1 MKKLFLASAALAAC
15 LASLPAAAQC
25 GDMCIDGAAENLKFA
40 VGGNANFGGFGGAVF
55 TAPEGEAK
63 VTKAGYSLTEILLQ
77 AEGALC
83 GANCQ
88 DGSFKAKMA
97 AGEMVDATA
106 WGKSTTSGEPVTVTN
121 QGGAFANGVLT
132 IQKLGFQQ
140 PAAAQ

>member
-1 MKKLFLASAALAAC
+1 MKKVLLASAALAAC
-15 LASLPAAAQC
+15 FASLPAAAQC
-25 GDMCIDGAAENLKFA
+25 GDMCIDGGEALKFA

-63 VTKAGYSLTEILLQ
+63 VNKEGYSLAEILLQ

-88 DGSFKAKMA
+88 DGSFKAKMV
-97 AGEMVDATA
+97 AGEMVQATA
-106 WGKSTTSGEPVTVTN
+106 WGKSLTSGEDVTVAN

-132 IQKLGFQQ
+132 IQKLGFQ

>member
-1 MKKLFLASAALAAC
+1 MKKIFLVSAALAAC
-15 LASLPAAAQC
+15 FASLPAAAQC
-25 GDMCIDGAAENLKFA
+25 GDMCIDGGEVLKFA
-40 VGGNANFGGFGGAVF
+40 VGGNVTFGGFGGAVF

-63 VTKAGYSLTEILLQ
+63 VTKAGYGLTEILLQ

-83 GANCQ
+83 GADCQ

-106 WGKSTTSGEPVTVTN
+106 WGKSLNSGEAVTVTN

-132 IQKLGFQQ
+132 IQKLGFQ
-140 PAAAQ
+140 PVAQ